1 MCVSNDTKFTFF
13 GFISFQIV
21 TEIDFDIS
29 KQQFSRDFELNQRS
43 ASKIQLFLSNVE
55 LGH

>member
-1 MCVSNDTKFTFF
+1 MCVSNDTKFTFL

-21 TEIDFDIS
+21 TGIDFDIS